1 MTMPSETTPLTDR
14 QEQFC
19 QVYIETGI
27 QAEAYRRAYPKSLK
41 WKRNSLD
48 KKASVLMAMA
58 KISRRVAELRA
69 EHSARHNV
77 TVDSLTADLQRIMA
91 GAEGV
96 EQQSAAV
103 AAVMGIA
110 KMHGLLVDRVETGG
124 QVEFNLNLGKSK

>member
-1 MTMPSETTPLTDR
+1 
-14 QEQFC
+14 
-19 QVYIETGI
+19 
-27 QAEAYRRAYPKSLK
+27 
-41 WKRNSLD
+41 
-48 KKASVLMAMA
+48 MAMA